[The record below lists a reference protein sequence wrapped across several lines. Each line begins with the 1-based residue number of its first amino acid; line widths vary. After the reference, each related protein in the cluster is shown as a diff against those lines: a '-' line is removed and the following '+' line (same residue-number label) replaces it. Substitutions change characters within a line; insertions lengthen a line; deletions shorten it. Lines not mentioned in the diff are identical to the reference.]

1 MLFTLLQDPEVTADP
16 GFVHQLESVGWVD
29 RTALAVL
36 VVFFAIGI
44 FKGLIWQVS
53 RVAILL
59 VAYVVSGRF
68 GAEVGAWLARTPVV
82 GGTAPAPGS
91 PDAVPIETPETTLYL
106 AYVLL
111 FLAVLVTLSLTAM
124 LLQKLASKA
133 GLGFFDRLGGG
144 VVGVATGAGVVLFG
158 LFVVNM
164 FFRGSHLAD
173 AAQTSHA
180 LRLSRD
186 AVDWLGETV
195 PDDLRTVIS
204 LTPLRAGP
212 PGSADPRQ
220 PGGREPGR
228 QEAQPGQQRD
238 DAANGSHPPGAVQTG
253 ERPLGPAPQ
262 PVQPPR

>member
-1 MLFTLLQDPEVTADP
+1 MLFTLLQDPQVSADP

-36 VVFFAIGI
+36 LVFFAIGI

-59 VAYVVSGRF
+59 AAYAVSGRY
-68 GAEVGAWLARTPVV
+68 GADVGAWLARTPAV
-82 GGTAPAPGS
+82 GGTAPASG
-91 PDAVPIETPETTLYL
+91 AANVVPIETPETTLYL

-111 FLAVLVTLSLTAM
+111 FLGVLVALSLTAM

-164 FFRGSHLAD
+164 FFRGSHLAE

-204 LTPLRAGP
+204 LQPLRAGS
-212 PGSADPRQ
+212 PGSTDPMQ
-220 PGGREPGR
+220 PGPGA
-228 QEAQPGQQRD
+228 QELQPGQPRD
-238 DAANGSHPPGAVQTG
+238 DAAAGSPGPVHEPPPPGPVH
-253 ERPLGPAPQ
+253 RP
-262 PVQPPR
+262 R